1 MALNA
6 RPTLSSISAFDA
18 EFGTLNKENIA
29 APILKF
35 SWRDGVVKKN
45 RVTIRD
51 YDTNEYVYD
60 CTIAT
65 MALKHKLHNKYD
77 VSDKVQVVTYN
88 LQNGHKYIANVYVC
102 TTDEEW
108 SLASND
114 IIFYCYS
121 SPTFMFTN
129 FNTYLGEGTET
140 AVVDNSSVNLIVK
153 YYQDNNE
160 PLSSYKFELYD
171 YNGVLLD
178 SSNIKYSS
186 LSEDVLHYT
195 FGGVSET
202 ERDKHG
208 NVQINR
214 AYKVVCIGETQHGI
228 LVSIEQKF
236 IVKLIASGVG
246 SLVHAENVGDGTVSI
261 YSNYKIMNVHC
272 STDEPVYVYDL
283 NNNPYAIDLTNN
295 EYVEFIDGFIMKHP
309 YEFIFKGEFKV
320 DKLISFETI
329 EGYHGEI
336 SLKSI
341 SYTILPYYY
350 FEFFIEKNNM
360 TYSIRTNYFRK
371 DTDLVKA
378 EVDLSYYNGL
388 YNIKAKIDTNGAKY
402 IISYSKNGDVDI
414 FFLTEYTMTS
424 DDNGNI
430 TILNSDITVNSDGNG
445 NITIS

>member
-1 MALNA
+1 MALDS
-6 RPTLSSISAFDA
+6 RPILSSISAFDA
-18 EFGTLNKENIA
+18 DFGTLNKENIA

-160 PLSSYKFELYD
+160 DAL
-171 YNGVLLD
+171 
-178 SSNIKYSS
+178 IMW
-186 LSEDVLHYT
+186 
-195 FGGVSET
+195 
-202 ERDKHG
+202 
-208 NVQINR
+208 NR
-214 AYKVVCIGETQHGI
+214 GE
-228 LVSIEQKF
+228 
-236 IVKLIASGVG
+236 
-246 SLVHAENVGDGTVSI
+246 N
-261 YSNYKIMNVHC
+261 
-272 STDEPVYVYDL
+272 
-283 NNNPYAIDLTNN
+283 
-295 EYVEFIDGFIMKHP
+295 
-309 YEFIFKGEFKV
+309 
-320 DKLISFETI
+320 
-329 EGYHGEI
+329 
-336 SLKSI
+336 
-341 SYTILPYYY
+341 
-350 FEFFIEKNNM
+350 
-360 TYSIRTNYFRK
+360 
-371 DTDLVKA
+371 
-378 EVDLSYYNGL
+378 
-388 YNIKAKIDTNGAKY
+388 
-402 IISYSKNGDVDI
+402 
-414 FFLTEYTMTS
+414 
-424 DDNGNI
+424 
-430 TILNSDITVNSDGNG
+430 
-445 NITIS
+445 